1 MLTDSANINTE
12 THAVMCVFDSR
23 SMLSS
28 LIMHEVGGAR
38 EGRR

>member
-1 MLTDSANINTE
+1 MLTDSANINTK

-23 SMLSS
+23 SS

-38 EGRR
+38 KGRR